1 MFEKVVGTMPGGGSV
16 TQEEYY
22 GDVVALLKQGEV
34 YLKKVMEMYPND
46 NTQDELQS
54 ILYTKTRIKTPES
67 MMEKLKRRGL
77 ETDCRTALANTHDA
91 IGIRVICS
99 FVEEVYRIERW
110 LQKREDIEILEK
122 KDYIAYPKANGYRSL
137 HLIIQFTKFDL
148 QGVEAEIQIRTIAID
163 FWATLEHQIKY
174 KRNVPHEKTIR
185 RELKRC
191 ADEIASVDLSMQTIR
206 DILQSDTWKHVD
218 ERSR

>member
-1 MFEKVVGTMPGGGSV
+1 MSGNDYVIINQARIGDRLSYCIGKYSWCHRNQSDLFFCRRSISYRKMAAKKRGYWNPG
-16 TQEEYY
+16 
-22 GDVVALLKQGEV
+22 
-34 YLKKVMEMYPND
+34 
-46 NTQDELQS
+46 
-54 ILYTKTRIKTPES
+54 
-67 MMEKLKRRGL
+67 
-77 ETDCRTALANTHDA
+77 
-91 IGIRVICS
+91 
-99 FVEEVYRIERW
+99 
-110 LQKREDIEILEK
+110 K
-122 KDYIAYPKANGYRSL
+122 KDYIAYPKANGYRRL

-174 KRNVPHEKTIR
+174 KGNVPHEKTIR

-218 ERSR
+218 ERSRWTAGM